1 MSWSEIIE
9 VLVMLVIGLLGM
21 PLTAW
26 LKARLKWS
34 NLYALVLTSVVAVVL
49 SFAEL
54 FLMGDLSLDMFTLA
68 NFGNVFTAIFTV
80 SQIWFRI
87 LKDGSLEKIE

>member
-34 NLYALVLTSVVAVVL
+34 DLYAFVLTAAVAVVL

-54 FLMGDLSLDMFTLA
+54 FLMGDLSIRMFTLE
-68 NFGNVFTAIFTV
+68 NFGNVFTAVFTV

-87 LKDGSLEKIE
+87 LKEGAIQKS

>member
-1 MSWSEIIE
+1 MSWSEILE

-26 LKARLKWS
+26 LKARLRWS
-34 NLYALVLTSVVAVVL
+34 DLYAFVLTAVVAVVL

-54 FLMGDLSLDMFTLA
+54 FLMGDLSIRMFTLE
-68 NFGNVFTAIFTV
+68 NFGNVFTAVFTV

-87 LKDGSLEKIE
+87 LKEGSIKKD